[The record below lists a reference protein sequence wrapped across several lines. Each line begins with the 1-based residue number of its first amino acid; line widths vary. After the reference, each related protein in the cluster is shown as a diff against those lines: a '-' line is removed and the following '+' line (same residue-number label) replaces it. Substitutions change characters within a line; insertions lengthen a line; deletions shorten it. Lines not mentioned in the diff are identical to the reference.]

1 MCFSSKKMSKM
12 KLKFILKVEVEVE
25 VGVFSLFKI
34 HIYKV
39 KLWRGPQAA
48 QNALGGSYLVE

>member
-1 MCFSSKKMSKM
+1 MSKM

-34 HIYKV
+34 HTLPAESPAPPARVWGKSACPFFHAE
-39 KLWRGPQAA
+39 KSWFA
-48 QNALGGSYLVE
+48 